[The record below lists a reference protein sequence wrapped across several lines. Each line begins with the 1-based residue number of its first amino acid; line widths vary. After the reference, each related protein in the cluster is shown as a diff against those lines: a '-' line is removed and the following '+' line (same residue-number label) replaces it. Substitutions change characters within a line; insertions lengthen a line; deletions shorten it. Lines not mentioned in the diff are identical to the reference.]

1 MKQKDNSINN
11 DTITSNSNNNGSS
24 IVRINSENDNDIVSN
39 DKEGLL
45 RKRSGRMHRW
55 SHRYFILNGPQLSYK
70 IKKESDKTRGS
81 FDLVPGIPII
91 IIITLILILIL
102 IRLYSN

>member
-11 DTITSNSNNNGSS
+11 DTITSNSNS
-24 IVRINSENDNDIVSN
+24 IVRINSENDNDIVSVN

-81 FDLVPGIPII
+81 FDLVPGIS
-91 IIITLILILIL
+91 IL
-102 IRLYSN
+102 Y

>member
-1 MKQKDNSINN
+1 MKQKDN
-11 DTITSNSNNNGSS
+11 DTITSNSNSNS
-24 IVRINSENDNDIVSN
+24 IVRINSENDNDIVY
-39 DKEGLL
+39 DREGLL

-81 FDLVPGIPII
+81 FDLVPGNTNNINNHNNIN
-91 IIITLILILIL
+91 T
-102 IRLYSN
+102 NTNKVV

>member
-11 DTITSNSNNNGSS
+11 DTITSNSNNNNNNS
-24 IVRINSENDNDIVSN
+24 IIRINSENDNDIVSN

-91 IIITLILILIL
+91 LTIIIILIL